1 MRIPPTLRAGMK
13 LPESFTVPDDQ
24 GNTGGCE
31 LAFMS
36 TSLDKE
42 VASAAA
48 GVAATVI
55 QAKMSTQF
63 KGAVVNWL
71 SQVPLAL
78 STLRPATP
86 HMQAFFGS
94 RATRQ

>member
-42 VASAAA
+42 VATGYASAAA

-71 SQVPLAL
+71 SQVPL
-78 STLRPATP
+78 STPA
-86 HMQAFFGS
+86 QACFCS
-94 RATRQ
+94 RATS